1 MWIRTAVLVVCLS
14 PLAGQA
20 AAQTLE
26 SVAETGTLAI
36 GYRTDASPFSFQTD
50 AGEAAGYSVDLC
62 ARVADAV
69 AEATDVED
77 LVVEHLPV
85 TAEDRF
91 DALETGRI
99 DILCGATSVTLSR
112 RAEFDFSL
120 LTFVTGTSVLV
131 RRESPVE
138 EFDDVAGKAIGVL
151 GATTTEEGLRLT
163 LEAREIEAEVVTV
176 ASHPEGLQALEAG
189 EIDAYFGDRVILIA
203 LTASAVDPTSLGVAN
218 EWLSYEPYALVMR
231 RGDADFRLLV
241 DQTLATL
248 YRSGDIG
255 EIFRAAF
262 GDAEPSDMLRAMYAL
277 QGLPE

>member
-1 MWIRTAVLVVCLS
+1 MWTRIAVLAISLS

-20 AAQTLE
+20 TAQTLE
-26 SVAETGTLAI
+26 AVAETGTLAI

-50 AGEAAGYSVDLC
+50 AGEPAGYSVDLC
-62 ARVADAV
+62 ARIADAV
-69 AEATDVED
+69 AEAADVED
-77 LVVEHLPV
+77 LVVDHVPV

-99 DILCGATSVTLSR
+99 DILCGATTVTLSR
-112 RAEFDFSL
+112 RASYDFSL
-120 LTFVTGTSVLV
+120 LTFVTGTGVLV
-131 RRESPVE
+131 RRDSPVE
-138 EFDDVAGKAIGVL
+138 EFGDVDGKVVGVV

-163 LEAREIEAEVVTV
+163 LEARAVDAEVVTV

-203 LTASAVDPTSLGVAN
+203 LMASAADPTSLGVAN
-218 EWLSYEPYALVMR
+218 EWLSYEPYALALR
-231 RGDADFRLLV
+231 RGDDDFRLLV
-241 DQTLATL
+241 DSILAAL

-262 GDAEPSDMLRAMYAL
+262 GEAEPSDMLRAMYAL

>member
-1 MWIRTAVLVVCLS
+1 MWIRFVVLVTSLS
-14 PLAGQA
+14 SLVSQA
-20 AAQTLE
+20 TAQSLE
-26 SVAETGTLAI
+26 AIAETGTLAI

-50 AGEAAGYSVDLC
+50 AGEPAGYSLDLC
-62 ARVADAV
+62 ARIADAV
-69 AEATDVED
+69 AAEVDD
-77 LVVEHLPV
+77 LAVDHVPV

-99 DILCGATSVTLSR
+99 DILCGATTVTLSR

-131 RRESPVE
+131 RRDSPVE

-163 LEAREIEAEVVTV
+163 LEARAIEAEVVTV

-189 EIDAYFGDRVILIA
+189 EIDAYFGDRVILLA
-203 LTASAVDPTSLGVAN
+203 LTASAADPTSLGVAN

-231 RGDADFRLLV
+231 RGDDDFRLLV
-241 DQTLATL
+241 DRTLATL

-255 EIFRAAF
+255 GIFRAAF
-262 GDAEPSDMLRAMYAL
+262 GDADPSDMLRAMYAL